1 MCGIAGIVGLH
12 NNDPVDAADVHR
24 MCETIVHRGPDDE
37 GIYARGRAGLG
48 MRRLSIIDLSTGRQ
62 PIHNEDRTIWVV
74 FNGEI
79 YNFSE
84 LRLRLQERG
93 HRFYTNTDTEVIVH
107 LYEEYGPE
115 CVHSLR
121 GMFAFAVWDERKQRL
136 LLARDRLGKKP
147 LHYAITK
154 GRLLFGSEIKAV
166 LAGGPDLTN
175 LDANGLLNFFH
186 FGYIPD
192 PLTAF
197 SQIHKLAPGHLL
209 EMSGGEIRVRQ
220 YWDLPKYGVYEP
232 KSEGE
237 CLEGLEHHLSTAVQ
251 LRLASDV
258 PLGALLSGGVDSSVV
273 VAMMARFSSRKVKT
287 FSIGF
292 ANQDFNEAE
301 HARAVA
307 QHFGTEHHE
316 IIVEPDIEKTL
327 NELTCSL
334 EEPFGDSSMVPTF
347 HVCRMARQHVTV
359 ALAGDGGDEL
369 FAGYDRYQSHLRR
382 SWIHLF
388 PPGTGNWYRTHIHP
402 HVPTGWPGRRF
413 VFNLSLASRERYLD
427 GISLLPACL
436 RERSL
441 FATDFVEWADSQAS
455 PYDRF
460 RRYFDGRTASDSLSE
475 LLYLDAKTY
484 LPGDILTKVDRM
496 SMATSLEVRAPLL
509 DHRLVEW
516 AARLSPSWKLR
527 GGESK
532 YILKRLA
539 ERLGVPRQVL
549 YRRKQGFSMP
559 LVHWFRAHPM
569 PALLELLLEPRTIQR
584 GYFNRR
590 ELERRIREHRDGI
603 RDRAWELWHLLVFEL
618 WHRNFLEQATH
629 DRSAAMG
636 WARPRP
642 GRAHLHLP
650 AQPNTS
656 ATEARADGLRSLD
669 LLPTA
674 KGLPN

>member
-1 MCGIAGIVGLH
+1 MCGIAGIVGIQD
-12 NNDPVDAADVHR
+12 NDAIDAADVHR
-24 MCETIVHRGPDDE
+24 MCQTIVHRGPDDE
-37 GIYARGRAGLG
+37 GIYVHGRAGLG

-84 LRLRLQERG
+84 LRSRLQARG
-93 HRFYTNTDTEVIVH
+93 HCFYTNTDTEVIVH

-121 GMFAFAVWDERKQRL
+121 GMFAFAVWDERQQRL
-136 LLARDRLGKKP
+136 LIARDRLGKKP
-147 LHYAITK
+147 LHYAISK

-166 LAGGPDLTN
+166 LAGDPDLADLN
-175 LDANGLLNFFH
+175 AYGLLNFFH

-197 SQIHKLAPGHLL
+197 NQIHKLAPGHLL
-209 EMSGGEIRVRQ
+209 ELSRGGIRVRQ
-220 YWDLPKYGVYEP
+220 YWDLPKYGIYEP

-237 CLEGLEHHLSTAVQ
+237 CLDELEYRLASAVHC
-251 LRLASDV
+251 RLASDV

-273 VAMMARFSSRKVKT
+273 VAMMARLSPNKVRT

-292 ANQDFNEAE
+292 ANQDFNEAD

-307 QHFGTEHHE
+307 RHFGTEHHE
-316 IIVEPDIEKTL
+316 IVVEPDIEQTL
-327 NELTCSL
+327 EQLTCSL

-369 FAGYDRYQSHLRR
+369 FAGYDRYQTHLQR
-382 SWIHLF
+382 SPIRLF
-388 PPGTGNWYRTHIHP
+388 PPGTGRWYRSHVHP
-402 HVPTGWPGRRF
+402 HVPTGWRGRRF
-413 VFNLSLASRERYLD
+413 LFNLSLSSRDRYLD
-427 GISLLPACL
+427 CVSLLPACS

-441 FATDFVEWADSQAS
+441 FTSDFLQWADTQAS

-460 RRYFDGRTASDSLSE
+460 RRYFEDRTVSDPLSE

-509 DHRLVEW
+509 DHRFVEW
-516 AARLSPSWKLR
+516 AARLSPRWKIR
-527 GGESK
+527 HGESK

-539 ERLGVPRQVL
+539 ERLGVPRQAL

-559 LVHWFRAHPM
+559 LVHWFRTDPM
-569 PALLELLLEPRTIQR
+569 PALLGVLLEPRTIQR
-584 GYFNRR
+584 GYFKRP
-590 ELERRIREHRDGI
+590 ELERRIQEHRRGI
-603 RDRAWELWHLLVFEL
+603 RDRSWELWHLLIFEL
-618 WHRNFLEQATH
+618 WHRNFLERAIQENSAAAHWGSPRSEQARLQAPVLPG
-629 DRSAAMG
+629 RSAAQV
-636 WARPRP
+636 
-642 GRAHLHLP
+642 RA
-650 AQPNTS
+650 AS
-656 ATEARADGLRSLD
+656 
-669 LLPTA
+669 
-674 KGLPN
+674 